1 MEAYLTENCPPTF
14 HFRGRAPSL
23 PFQLH
28 PAAALC
34 QRLENAINTSV
45 FNSSSLQKGGVG
57 SIWLCTRVRVP
68 WPLAARCLAV
78 CVEPFVMF
86 LPDGGGGGT
95 HRASRNVALIVFFWL
110 FGFWHPAAY
119 QANLCQDDS
128 RIWTCLLWSF
138 GFQFLTN
145 ALSVQKF
152 RLELGGVI
160 HQQILDLFVC
170 VN

>member
-14 HFRGRAPSL
+14 HFRGRAPPL

-95 HRASRNVALIVFFWL
+95 HRASRNVALIVFFDFL
-110 FGFWHPAAY
+110 VSGIQPRIRPICVRTILAFEPVCCD
-119 QANLCQDDS
+119 LLDS
-128 RIWTCLLWSF
+128 NF
-138 GFQFLTN
+138 
-145 ALSVQKF
+145 
-152 RLELGGVI
+152 
-160 HQQILDLFVC
+160 
-170 VN
+170 